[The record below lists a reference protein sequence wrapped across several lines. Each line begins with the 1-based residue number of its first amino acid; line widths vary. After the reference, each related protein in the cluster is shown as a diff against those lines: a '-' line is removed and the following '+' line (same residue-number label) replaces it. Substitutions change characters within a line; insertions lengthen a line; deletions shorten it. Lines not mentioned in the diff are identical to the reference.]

1 MEIEILRNDV
11 VDPST
16 QKQVKDLFNQLNSK
30 LKQLPL
36 QKILEGDNDIVFAIC
51 SEDKSIIG
59 IAAMVTYKVISGHK
73 GMIEDV
79 VVDTAQR
86 GKGIGRK
93 LMEKL
98 LAEGK
103 SLNLDEILLFS
114 GHHRTPAIKLYKSL
128 GFQLK
133 DSGLYRLVLD

>member
-11 VDPST
+11 VDLST
-16 QKQVKDLFNQLNSK
+16 QKQVMELYNQLDSN

-36 QKILEGDNDIVFAIC
+36 QKILEADNNIVFAIC
-51 SEDKSIIG
+51 REDKNIIG
-59 IAAMVTYKVISGHK
+59 IAAMVAYEVISGHK
-73 GMIEDV
+73 GMVEDV
-79 VVDTAQR
+79 VVDRLQR

-98 LAEGK
+98 LAEGRN
-103 SLNLDEILLFS
+103 LNLDEILLFS
-114 GHHRTPAIKLYKSL
+114 GHHRSAAIKLYTSL

-133 DSGLYRLVLD
+133 DSGLYRLTLD